1 MSENF
6 DEFVR
11 SQVQSASDEKLDLDN
26 EKAFW
31 LTRLSQLYELVS
43 ASLRQYTDDGSIS
56 VDIEDVDLHEEQLG
70 TYTAK
75 AARITVGRSLVKL
88 DPIGT
93 FLIGARGRV
102 DMTGPRGV
110 ARFMIVPPDSKG
122 LRVVMNVVSPSEAGK
137 VPVGE
142 GVAPPAT
149 WVWKIATPPPRIT
162 YAELNEDSFRSTL
175 MGVVNG

>member
-1 MSENF
+1 MSDNF

-11 SQVQSASDEKLDLDN
+11 SHVEAASNEKLDLET

-31 LTRLSQLYELVS
+31 LTRLDELYALVS
-43 ASLRQYTDDGSIS
+43 SSLRQYTDKGNIA
-56 VDIEDVDLHEEQLG
+56 VHIEDVDLCEEQLG
-70 TYTAK
+70 TYRAK
-75 AARITVGRSLVKL
+75 AARIVIGNNLVRL
-88 DPIGT
+88 DPVGT
-93 FLIGARGRV
+93 FLVGARGRV

-122 LRVVMNVVSPSEAGK
+122 LRVIINAVRLDEVGDAPT
-137 VPVGE
+137 VPAV
-142 GVAPPAT
+142 PPPET

-162 YAELNEDSFRSTL
+162 YIDLNEDSFRSTL